1 MKINILGV
9 LIDRITSKEVLKKIE
24 EFLNSDTQHYITT
37 PNPEFVMRAQKDEEF
52 RNILNKSDIAIPDG
66 IGLVFASHFLGN
78 PIPEQVAGSDLV
90 WKIAKLAEYKNC
102 SLYLLGGK
110 EGVAEEAARKL
121 KEKYPNLK
129 IKGAESGGEVEE
141 RKLKTQNEE
150 MVKRINERQPDI
162 LLVAFGAPKQEKWI
176 YYNLSKLSSVK
187 VAIGVGGTFDFIA
200 GRIKR
205 APMFLRKLGMEWLW
219 RLFIEPKRINRIL
232 TATVRFGWKV
242 LKWKIKKA
250 KGPF

>member
-78 PIPEQVAGSDLV
+78 PIPERVAGSDLV

>member
-1 MKINILGV
+1 
-9 LIDRITSKEVLKKIE
+9 
-24 EFLNSDTQHYITT
+24 
-37 PNPEFVMRAQKDEEF
+37 MRAQKDEEF

-78 PIPEQVAGSDLV
+78 PIPERVAGSDLV